1 MEDLWLPSV
10 QLLPTTTTFSPERD
24 EIHVVEEP
32 VTTCDAD
39 FDPIDIVH
47 DSQQGHGYTVV
58 PMSPPTHACI
68 ASDDIKLF
76 YEFYPKVV
84 PLVEPG
90 ASITEW
96 EFEEAIYGIDFSKV
110 FD

>member
-1 MEDLWLPSV
+1 MTCDPDLD
-10 QLLPTTTTFSPERD
+10 T
-24 EIHVVEEP
+24 IHVVEEP
-32 VTTCDAD
+32 VTTCNAD
-39 FDPIDIVH
+39 FDPIDIIQ
-47 DSQQGHGYTVV
+47 DAQQGHAYTVV
-58 PMSPPTHACI
+58 PPSPPTHECI
-68 ASDDIKLF
+68 ASADIEAF

-96 EFEEAIYGIDFSKV
+96 EFEEAIYGIDFATV